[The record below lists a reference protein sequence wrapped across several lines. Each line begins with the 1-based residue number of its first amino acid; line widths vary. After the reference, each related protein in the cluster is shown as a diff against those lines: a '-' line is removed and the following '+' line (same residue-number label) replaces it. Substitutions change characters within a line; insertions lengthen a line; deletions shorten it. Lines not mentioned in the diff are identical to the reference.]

1 MAADSRTGKKKA
13 AAPTPTR
20 SYALI
25 GVLALAGIAVLAYLV
40 TRPKNVSIPA
50 NVEVL
55 AADTAGFRGYLLGS
69 ETAPVEISEYADYQC
84 PACQV
89 FELIQFHAV
98 KRQLIDQ
105 GLVRWRYRDFPLA
118 QHRHARLA
126 AHATA
131 CANDQGKYWEVH
143 NAIYHNQAV
152 WAAAGSAT
160 GIFRDYAREAGA
172 DVAAYDECME
182 SAKYAGRIQAS
193 LDEGLALGVAS
204 TPTFLINGR
213 LYPGVL
219 SSDSI
224 AAIVRGLVPAPA
236 P

>member
-1 MAADSRTGKKKA
+1 MSKCWRQTQPGFAAICLVRKRPRSR
-13 AAPTPTR
+13 
-20 SYALI
+20 S
-25 GVLALAGIAVLAYLV
+25 
-40 TRPKNVSIPA
+40 PK
-50 NVEVL
+50 
-55 AADTAGFRGYLLGS
+55 
-69 ETAPVEISEYADYQC
+69 YADFQC
-84 PACQV
+84 PACQT

-105 GLVRWRYRDFPLA
+105 GLLRWRYRDFPLA
-118 QHRHARLA
+118 QHRNSRLA
-126 AHATA
+126 SHAAA

-143 NAIYHNQAV
+143 YAIYHNQAT
-152 WAAAGSAT
+152 WAGSNSAT
-160 GIFRDYAREAGA
+160 GIFRDMARQAGV

-182 SAKYAGRIQAS
+182 SARYAGRIQAS

-224 AAIVRGLVPAPA
+224 AAMVRQLAPA
-236 P
+236 STP